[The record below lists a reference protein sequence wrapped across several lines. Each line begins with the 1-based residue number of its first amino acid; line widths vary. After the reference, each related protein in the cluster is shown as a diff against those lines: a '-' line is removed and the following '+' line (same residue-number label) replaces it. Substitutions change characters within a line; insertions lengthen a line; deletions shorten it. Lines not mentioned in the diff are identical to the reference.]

1 MAAIDIGDAR
11 YLRERIDPRPGDPL
25 YLHLSDLM
33 LALSKG
39 AATDARLD
47 LLDYGSGGSPY
58 RPLFP
63 NAAYLRADLPGAAGA
78 DFEIGSDGRIGA
90 NPGRFDLILST
101 QVLEHVPD
109 AAAYLRNCF
118 ELLRPGGKLVLSTH
132 GMFEDHACPHDY
144 RRWTADGLK
153 RDVAAAG
160 FRVASAFKLTTG
172 GRALAFLL
180 RTKLQLL
187 AAQPRDGFGILFRAV
202 HRILRWKSVAFDA
215 WCDRRFSRFRCAD
228 SDETGHTIYI
238 ALLLVAHKPLV

>member
-1 MAAIDIGDAR
+1 MEAIDIGDAR

-39 AATDARLD
+39 AATNARLD

-63 NAAYLRADLPGAAGA
+63 NAAYLRADLPGAADA
-78 DFEIGSDGRIGA
+78 DFEIGADGRIDA
-90 NPGRFDLILST
+90 EPARFDLILST

-132 GMFEDHACPHDY
+132 GTFEDHACPRDY

-153 RDVAAAG
+153 QDVAAAG
-160 FRVASAFKLTTG
+160 FRVASAFKLTTE

-180 RTKLQLL
+180 RTKLHLL
-187 AAQPRDGFGILFRAV
+187 AAQPRDGFGVLFRAV
-202 HRILRWKSVAFDA
+202 QRILRWMPAAFDA

-228 SDETGHTIYI
+228 SGETGHAIYI
-238 ALLLVAHKPLV
+238 ALLLVAYKPRV